1 MEECTLVNTDVFV
14 GDGVD
19 GGKEKKRGKNKFR
32 IKKPYL

>member
-19 GGKEKKRGKNKFR
+19 GGKEKKGEKTS
-32 IKKPYL
+32 LE